1 MSTATGPGP
10 APTPVGR
17 TVMVVPTYD
26 EAANLAW
33 ILERLHRAH
42 PDVDVLVVDD
52 GSPDGTGLIA
62 DDLAAA
68 DGRVNVLHRTGKA
81 GLGAAYLAGFRWAL
95 DRGYDV
101 VGEMDADGSHAPEQ
115 LDRLRAALGDAD
127 LVIGS
132 RYVRGGAVHNWP
144 LYRQALSRG
153 GNAYVRLLLG
163 LPVHDATAGYR
174 LFRTSALERID
185 LEAVRSVGY
194 VFQTDLAARA
204 VRAGLRVR
212 EVPIDFVE
220 RQRGESKMNGAVAT
234 ESLRMIT
241 RWGVAERRAQLR
253 RAFQRPGTAA
263 PAVPHDRS
271 AAGRR

>member
-1 MSTATGPGP
+1 MSTTTGPRDASP
-10 APTPVGR
+10 RERV
-17 TVMVVPTYD
+17 VMVVPTYD
-26 EAANLAW
+26 EALNLAW
-33 ILERLHRAH
+33 IIGRLHREH

-52 GSPDGTGLIA
+52 GSPDGTGRIA

-68 DGRVNVLHRTGKA
+68 DGRVNVLHRCAKT
-81 GLGAAYLAGFRWAL
+81 GLGAAYLAGFAWAL
-95 DRGYDV
+95 ERGYDV

-115 LDRLRAALGDAD
+115 LDRLRTALVDAD

-144 LYRQALSRG
+144 LHRLALSRG
-153 GNAYVRLLLG
+153 GNAYVRVLLG
-163 LPVHDATAGYR
+163 LPVRDATAGYR
-174 LFRTSALERID
+174 LFRRSALERID
-185 LEAVRSVGY
+185 LAAVRSVGY
-194 VFQTDLAARA
+194 VFQTDLACRA

-220 RQRGESKMNGAVAT
+220 RVRGESKMDASVAT

-241 RWGVAERRAQLR
+241 RWGLAERRAQLR
-253 RAFQRPGTAA
+253 RALRGARPGARTDQR
-263 PAVPHDRS
+263 DRS

>member
-1 MSTATGPGP
+1 VSTTTGPGP
-10 APTPVGR
+10 APRPRER

-33 ILERLHRAH
+33 IVGRLHHAH

-52 GSPDGTGLIA
+52 ASPDGTGRIA

-101 VGEMDADGSHAPEQ
+101 IGEMDADGSHAPEQ
-115 LDRLRAALGDAD
+115 LDRLRAALVDAD

-144 LYRQALSRG
+144 LHRQALSRG

-163 LPVHDATAGYR
+163 LPVRDATAGYR
-174 LFRTSALERID
+174 LFRSAALERID
-185 LEAVRSVGY
+185 LAAVRSVGY
-194 VFQTDLAARA
+194 VFQTDLASRA
-204 VRAGLRVR
+204 VRAGLRVQ

-220 RQRGESKMNGAVAT
+220 RTRGESKMNGAVAS

-241 RWGVAERRAQLR
+241 RWGVSERRAQLR
-253 RAFQRPGTAA
+253 RALRRPAA
-263 PAVPHDRS
+263 HVAADDHDETT
-271 AAGRR
+271 AGRR

>member
-1 MSTATGPGP
+1 MSTTTGPGP
-10 APTPVGR
+10 TPTARER
-17 TVMVVPTYD
+17 TVVVVPTYD
-26 EAANLAW
+26 EADNLAW
-33 ILERLHRAH
+33 ILGRLHRAH

-52 GSPDGTGLIA
+52 GSPDGTGRIA

-68 DGRVNVLHRTGKA
+68 DGRITVLHRHEKA

-95 DRGYDV
+95 EHGYDV

-115 LDRLRAALGDAD
+115 LDRLRGALTHAD

-132 RYVRGGAVHNWP
+132 RYVPGGAVHNWP
-144 LYRQALSRG
+144 LHRQALSRG

-163 LPVHDATAGYR
+163 LPVRDATAGFR
-174 LFRTSALERID
+174 LFRRAALEQID
-185 LEAVRSVGY
+185 LSAVRSVGY

-204 VRAGLRVR
+204 VRGGLRVE

-220 RQRGESKMNGAVAT
+220 RVRGESKMDGSVAV

-241 RWGVAERRAQLR
+241 RWGLAERWAQLR
-253 RAFQRPGTAA
+253 RVLTGPVAHTG
-263 PAVPHDRS
+263 D
-271 AAGRR
+271 GRRHDSPVGRR